1 MSKKKLTHKKRKNV
15 LGKESYADVHKRMQ
29 SHIDMIDDSITA
41 LQKKRQ
47 GYVETMEGIAFKEME
62 LSTRNDTK

>member
-1 MSKKKLTHKKRKNV
+1 MSKNTHRKKKNV
-15 LGKESYADVHKRMQ
+15 LGKENYAEVYKRIQ
-29 SHIDMIDDSITA
+29 GHVDMIDDSIAA

-62 LSTRNDTK
+62 LNTRKQTK